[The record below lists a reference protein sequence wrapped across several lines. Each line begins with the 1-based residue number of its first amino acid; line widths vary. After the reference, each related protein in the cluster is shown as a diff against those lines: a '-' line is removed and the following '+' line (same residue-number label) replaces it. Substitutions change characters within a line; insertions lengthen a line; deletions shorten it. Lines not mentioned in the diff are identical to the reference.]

1 MKNDNFN
8 SHYQVEILNSVSIKD
23 ITANYILGC
32 NKVYY
37 IYANYGLLY
46 LLSDELNTNPSCKL
60 NSRQFNYRYEKLRS
74 SDFSNI
80 ILEKNNNSVCS
91 YCLSSKAEQV
101 DHYLTKSHYP
111 SYSVVYNNLI
121 PSCYSCNHKKRDD
134 LPKDEVWFIQ
144 PNFEKIPESFFL
156 DVCFDLNY
164 RIVFKVPHIHKNDN
178 NHLLMKKIEYTFN
191 HLPIFEEYSRLAN
204 QELLSFIREFLSP
217 YNRNANLS
225 EFLKLKFTISCQEP
239 NMLWKRSLYNF
250 LRYNK
255 DFIRKDYM
263 AYAQKFG
270 INQTTTVKNCLNDS

>member
-1 MKNDNFN
+1 MKNDDFN

-37 IYANYGLLY
+37 IYANYGLLH

-60 NSRQFNYRYEKLRS
+60 NSHHFNYRYEKLRS

-91 YCLSSKAEQV
+91 YCLSSKAEQI

-156 DVCFDLNY
+156 DVDFDLNY

-191 HLPIFEEYSRLAN
+191 HLLILKEYSRLAHQDLSIIVRMHLN
-204 QELLSFIREFLSP
+204 NNSKNKLSNFLQERYKAF
-217 YNRNANLS
+217 
-225 EFLKLKFTISCQEP
+225 CQEP
-239 NMLWKRSLYNF
+239 NKLWERSLYNF
-250 LRYNK
+250 LRQNK
-255 DFIRKDYM
+255 DFIEGGYIS
-263 AYAQKFG
+263 YAQKFN
-270 INQTTTVKNCLNDS
+270 ISNKSQELST